1 MSTHVEIDGIS
12 FLHIK
17 DAAKAFSYSRDYVA
31 RLARE
36 GKIVATQVN
45 RQWLIDAVSLQNFA
59 EASELEQSV
68 RKRQLSLERKH
79 EQVVKQKAKEVKK
92 ELHAKSKS
100 INLHAQVVAAS
111 VLFLGLFA
119 GAGVYTMSSLLSA
132 PNTTTSVANLGAV
145 SPTEEVYVEEIP
157 LATVTPQPTTL
168 YSSEIEQPLFVV
180 EEEIRTLSTSD
191 AEGVF
196 LFDRDGE
203 ARTAEDV
210 AALFSDDV
218 EVEFLEDNTGV
229 VKYQDDSGA
238 VVEYPFVS
246 VPTRQSDRTA
256 TASTSMSLEVI

>member
-12 FLHIK
+12 FLPIK

-68 RKRQLSLERKH
+68 RKQQLSLERKR
-79 EQVVKQKAKEVKK
+79 EQIVKQEVSDIKK
-92 ELHAKSKS
+92 EIRLRVKSVGMQ
-100 INLHAQVVAAS
+100 AQMVAAC
-111 VLFLGLFA
+111 VLCLGLFV
-119 GAGVYTMSSLLSA
+119 GAGVYTTSTLLTFQ
-132 PNTTTSVANLGAV
+132 PTTSVANLGAV
-145 SPTEEVYVEEIP
+145 SPADDVYADEIP
-157 LATVTPQPTTL
+157 LAEVTPQPTTL
-168 YSSEIEQPLFVV
+168 YSTEVEYPLFVD
-180 EEEIRTLSTSD
+180 EEETRALSIGN

-196 LFDRDGE
+196 LLGRDGDVR
-203 ARTAEDV
+203 AAEDV

-229 VKYQDDSGA
+229 VKYQKENGE
-238 VVEYPFVS
+238 VIEYPFVS
-246 VPTRQSDRTA
+246 VPVDEDIRTA
-256 TASTSMSLEVI
+256 TAPSAPLEVI